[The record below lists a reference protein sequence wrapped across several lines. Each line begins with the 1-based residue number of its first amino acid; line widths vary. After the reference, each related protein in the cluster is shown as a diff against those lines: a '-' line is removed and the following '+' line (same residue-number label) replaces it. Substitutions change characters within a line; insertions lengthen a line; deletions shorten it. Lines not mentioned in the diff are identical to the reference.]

1 MEKVF
6 AVLINYETAIYT
18 RECIESLVQSKQC
31 DLEIIVVDNST
42 SAEGYAQLQKEIAP
56 YAVTLIKAPENL
68 GFSNGNNIGIQYAL
82 AHGADYILML
92 NNDTVIDENM
102 IAELLQKADNKT
114 VTVPK
119 MYYHANPTVLWYAG
133 GEIQWKFGK
142 TAHIGENQ
150 EDCEIYSQEKEVA
163 FATGCCLL
171 LHKKVIEQVGLWDES
186 FFMYGE
192 DVDYSIRLAQ
202 NGIKILYVP
211 TAKLWHKVGA
221 SAGIVSALGIYYDN
235 RNRFF
240 LIKKYNYPL
249 RGWLYTVGTR
259 FIRFLV
265 APFQRN
271 SNQKYV
277 LNAWR
282 DYRKGV
288 RGKVD
293 FV

>member
-119 MYYHANPTVLWYAG
+119 MYYHANPTVL
-133 GEIQWKFGK
+133 F
-142 TAHIGENQ
+142 
-150 EDCEIYSQEKEVA
+150 
-163 FATGCCLL
+163 
-171 LHKKVIEQVGLWDES
+171 
-186 FFMYGE
+186 
-192 DVDYSIRLAQ
+192 
-202 NGIKILYVP
+202 
-211 TAKLWHKVGA
+211 
-221 SAGIVSALGIYYDN
+221 YY
-235 RNRFF
+235 
-240 LIKKYNYPL
+240 L
-249 RGWLYTVGTR
+249 
-259 FIRFLV
+259 
-265 APFQRN
+265 
-271 SNQKYV
+271 
-277 LNAWR
+277 
-282 DYRKGV
+282 
-288 RGKVD
+288 
-293 FV
+293 FVQ